1 MRDRQKRDSM
11 IEAFRRADKNGD
23 GRLSVDEIYAIYIE
37 HGIEV
42 TFIIHRKVGIW
53 TANIWKAEIF

>member
-1 MRDRQKRDSM
+1 MFLILQHRVRDRQKRDSM

-42 TFIIHRKVGIW
+42 KFKYMLTL
-53 TANIWKAEIF
+53 